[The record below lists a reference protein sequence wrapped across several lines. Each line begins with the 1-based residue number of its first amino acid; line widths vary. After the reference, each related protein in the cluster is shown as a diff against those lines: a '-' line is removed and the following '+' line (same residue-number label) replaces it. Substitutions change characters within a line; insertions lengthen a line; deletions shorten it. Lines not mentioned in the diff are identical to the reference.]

1 LVKAGY
7 YRTKDGQTEFIPLEI
22 KHDYFIFGFLTLDD
36 IKNRMASVIF
46 VGGCDKETL
55 INRELKK
62 AIKGSHMNY
71 QIHFNDLTEM
81 RDIKL

>member
-1 LVKAGY
+1 
-7 YRTKDGQTEFIPLEI
+7 
-22 KHDYFIFGFLTLDD
+22 
-36 IKNRMASVIF
+36 MASVIF